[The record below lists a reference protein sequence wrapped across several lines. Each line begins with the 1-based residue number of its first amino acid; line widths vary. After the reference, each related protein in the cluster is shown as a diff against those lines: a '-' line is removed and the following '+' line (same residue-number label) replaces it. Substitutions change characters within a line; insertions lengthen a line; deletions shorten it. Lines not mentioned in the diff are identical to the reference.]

1 MIKNI
6 SAQLENTLPE
16 TRDTTIKDIII
27 HSDWNITTIFGIL
40 LNYPVVYWYGDMVD
54 AKTCLSHK
62 DLINYQITNTFTAH
76 NAVVERTVY
85 SFTIPE
91 CVINE
96 SLQRSV
102 DLWVSKHCECG
113 KINNVILKCKKT
125 KVNLS
130 SVLL

>member
-1 MIKNI
+1 MIQNI
-6 SAQLENTLPE
+6 SEQLEYTLTE
-16 TRDTTIKDIII
+16 TSDTTIKDIKI

-40 LNYPVVYWYGDMVD
+40 LDYPVVYWYGDMVD

-62 DLINYQITNTFTAH
+62 DLINYQIINTFTA
-76 NAVVERTVY
+76 NNSVERTVY
-85 SFTIPE
+85 SFTIPA

-96 SLQRSV
+96 SLERSV

-113 KINNVILKCKKT
+113 KTNNVILKCKKT
-125 KVNLS
+125 DVNLS